1 MWNGFTWERERLA
14 GAFRTQKLAG
24 ETPALPE
31 KPAKAAT
38 PNRMIVFDQLKKND
52 PQLRAVTLV
61 VLGGLGILLVGLW
74 WVQVVSAR
82 DYQESLE
89 TQSFRSV
96 RIPAVRG
103 SILDCNHRVLAE
115 NRPTYN
121 VSLYLEELRKPFDAA
136 YFRELTRAHGEEAQR
151 LAETEHK
158 LGRRLNKQ
166 ERKQFILDTTKKNVL
181 RETARCEVASNVI
194 MQISQRLQ
202 QPLTLDPTNF
212 ERHYETRL
220 ALPYPLIEDLN
231 PTNIARFEEQSTSP
245 MGVDLEVQS
254 TRVYPYQTT
263 AAHLLGSLRRDD
275 SSAYGEEAFFSYRL
289 PDYRGDLGI
298 EYGFDKEL
306 RGTAGAKSVLV
317 NNVGYR
323 QTETIWSPAEPGHN
337 VVLTIDLRIQ
347 QVAEKALRN
356 VQGPTTRGAVVV
368 MDVHTGDVLAMA
380 SSPTL
385 DPNLFVHLK
394 GISKEE
400 WQRIIEFQAQ
410 KNRATQENYAPGSIF
425 KTVVGLAALEAGL
438 NPHEIYQVQPNPELP
453 TRGAIFVGRRKIRDQ
468 APPGPYDFRRAL
480 MRSSNSYF
488 ITNGLRIG
496 PERIIRLGH
505 RFHLGERFG
514 LPLRQETAGAFPKE
528 IGPGWTD
535 GNTANLS
542 IGQDPVLLTPL
553 QVAVVMS
560 AIANGGKVL
569 WPRLVDR
576 IESRDPAADEQ
587 PVVFSTRVHDEIG
600 VSQRSLKILQEA
612 MLADTED
619 PEGTGKHA
627 AVPGLRICGKTG
639 TAQIQDERNVKT
651 GQTTWFASFAP
662 YENPRWAVVV
672 MVEDGASGGE
682 TCSPVARPIYTAL
695 LERDQRPAKGETMAR
710 AN

>member
-1 MWNGFTWERERLA
+1 
-14 GAFRTQKLAG
+14 
-24 ETPALPE
+24 
-31 KPAKAAT
+31 
-38 PNRMIVFDQLKKND
+38 MIVFDQLKKND
-52 PQLRAVTLV
+52 PQLRAMTLV
-61 VLGGLGILLVGLW
+61 VLGGLGLLLVGLW

-103 SILDCNHRVLAE
+103 TIFDCNHKVLAE

-136 YFRELTRAHGEEAQR
+136 YFRDLATAHAEAARR
-151 LAETEHK
+151 LAEREHA
-158 LGRRLNKQ
+158 LGRRLTKQ
-166 ERKQFILDTTKKNVL
+166 ERRQFVVTTPQKNFL
-181 RETARCEVASNVI
+181 RASARAEVASNVLI
-194 MQISQRLQ
+194 QVSQRLQ
-202 QPLTLDPTNF
+202 EPLTLDPTNF

-220 ALPYPLIEDLN
+220 ALPYPIVEDIDS
-231 PTNIARFEEQSTSP
+231 TNIARFEEQSTSP
-245 MGVDLEVQS
+245 LGVDLEVQS

-263 AAHLLGSLRRDD
+263 AAHLLGCLRRDD

-298 EYGFDKEL
+298 EYGYDKEL

-347 QVAEKALRN
+347 QAAENALRN
-356 VQGPTTRGAVVV
+356 VQGPSTRGAVVV
-368 MDVHTGDVLAMA
+368 MDVHTGDILALA

-385 DPNLFVHLK
+385 NPNVFIHSK
-394 GISKEE
+394 GISREE
-400 WQRIIEFQAQ
+400 WQRIFPAQ

-438 NPHEIYQVQPNPELP
+438 NPHELYRVQPNPEQP
-453 TRGAIFVGRRKIRDQ
+453 NKGAIFIGRRKIRDT
-468 APPGPYDFRRAL
+468 APPGDYDFRRAL

-488 ITNGLRIG
+488 ITNGLRVG

-505 RFHLGERFG
+505 RFHLGERIG
-514 LPLRQETAGAFPKE
+514 LPLRQETAGAFPKQ

-542 IGQDPVLLTPL
+542 IGQDPVLVTPL
-553 QVAVVMS
+553 QVAVQMS

-576 IESRDPAADEQ
+576 IEPRDPGVDEQ
-587 PVVFSTRVHDEIG
+587 PVIFSSGRVRDELG

-627 AVPGLRICGKTG
+627 VVPGLRICGKTG

-662 YENPRWAVVV
+662 YESPKWAVVV
-672 MVEDGASGGE
+672 MVEEGASGGE
-682 TCSPVARPIYTAL
+682 TCSPVAKPIYTAL
-695 LERDQRPAKGETMAR
+695 LDRERTRPGKGETMAKL
-710 AN
+710 N

>member
-1 MWNGFTWERERLA
+1 
-14 GAFRTQKLAG
+14 
-24 ETPALPE
+24 
-31 KPAKAAT
+31 
-38 PNRMIVFDQLKKND
+38 MIVFDQLKKND
-52 PQLRAVTLV
+52 PQLRAVTLA
-61 VLGGLGILLVGLW
+61 VLGGLAILLAGLW

-103 SILDCNHRVLAE
+103 SILDCNHKVLAE

-121 VSLYLEELRKPFDAA
+121 VSLYLEELRAPFDNA
-136 YFRELTRAHGEEAQR
+136 YSNALRQARAEEAQEA
-151 LAETEHK
+151 AETEHK
-158 LGRRLNKQ
+158 LGRSLTRL
-166 ERKQFILDTTKKNVL
+166 ERKHFVLNTVQRNLL
-181 RETARCEVASNVI
+181 RESARSQIASNVI
-194 MQISQRLQ
+194 LQVSQRLE
-202 QPLTLDPTNF
+202 QPLAIDVTNF

-220 ALPYPLIEDLN
+220 ALPYPVLENLD

-245 MGVDLEVQS
+245 IGVDIDVQS

-263 AAHLLGSLRRDD
+263 AAHLLGSLKRNND
-275 SSAYGEEAFFSYRL
+275 SVEGEEASFSYRL
-289 PDYRGDLGI
+289 PDFRGDLGI

-317 NNVGYR
+317 NNLGYR
-323 QTETIWSPAEPGHN
+323 QTETVWNPAEAGHN

-347 QVAEKALRN
+347 QVAENALRN
-356 VQGPTTRGAVVV
+356 VQGPATRGAVVV
-368 MDVHTGDVLAMA
+368 MDVRTGDVLAMA

-385 DPNLFVHLK
+385 NPNLFVQPR
-394 GISKEE
+394 IPPEE
-400 WQRIIEFQAQ
+400 WSRINDLQAQ

-425 KTVVGLAALEAGL
+425 KIVVGLAALEAGL
-438 NPHEIYQVQPNPELP
+438 NPHEVYRVQPNPEMP
-453 TRGAIFVGRRKIRDQ
+453 NFGAIFVHGHKIKDT
-468 APPGPYDFRRAL
+468 AHPGDYDFRRAL

-496 PERIIRLGH
+496 PERIIRMG
-505 RFHLGERFG
+505 RKFHLGERIG
-514 LPLRQETAGAFPKE
+514 LPLRQETAGYFPKQ
-528 IGPGWTD
+528 IDPDWTD
-535 GNTANLS
+535 GKTANLS
-542 IGQDPVLLTPL
+542 IGQDPVLVTPL
-553 QVAVVMS
+553 QVAVLAS

-569 WPRLVDR
+569 WPRLVER
-576 IESRDPAADEQ
+576 IETQDPTVGEQ
-587 PVVFSTRVHDEIG
+587 PVVFTNGLVRDELG
-600 VSQRSLKILQEA
+600 VSQRSLRILQEA

-639 TAQIQDERNVKT
+639 TAQIQDLRNIKT

-662 YENPRWAVVV
+662 YESPRWAVVV
-672 MVEDGASGGE
+672 MVEDGTSGGD
-682 TCSPVARPIYTAL
+682 TCSPVARPIYMAL
-695 LERDQRPAKGETMAR
+695 LERDRPRPAKGETMAK

>member
-1 MWNGFTWERERLA
+1 ML
-14 GAFRTQKLAG
+14 
-24 ETPALPE
+24 
-31 KPAKAAT
+31 
-38 PNRMIVFDQLKKND
+38 VFDQLKKND

-61 VLGGLGILLVGLW
+61 VLGGLGMLLAGLW

-89 TQSFRSV
+89 TQSFRTV

-103 SILDCNHRVLAE
+103 SILDCNRKVLAE
-115 NRPTYN
+115 NRPIYN

-136 YFRELTRAHGEEAQR
+136 YLQALARAQTDR
-151 LAETEHK
+151 SRQVAEKERV
-158 LGRRLNKQ
+158 LGRRLTKQ
-166 ERKQFILDTTKKNVL
+166 ERKQFILSTLQKNSL
-181 RETARCEVASNVI
+181 REAARDAVASNVLI
-194 MQISQRLQ
+194 QVSQRLQ
-202 QPLTLDPTNF
+202 QPLTLEPARF

-220 ALPYPLIEDLN
+220 ALPYPIVENLDA
-231 PTNIARFEEQSTSP
+231 TNIARFEEQSTSP
-245 MGVDLEVQS
+245 LGVDLDVQS
-254 TRVYPYQTT
+254 VRVYPYQTT

-275 SSAYGEEAFFSYRL
+275 SSAEGEEAFFSYRL

-306 RGTAGAKSVLV
+306 RGAAGAKSVLV

-323 QTETIWSPAEPGHN
+323 QTENIWSPAEAGHN
-337 VVLTIDLRIQ
+337 VILTIDLRVQ
-347 QVAEKALRN
+347 QAAENALRN
-356 VQGPTTRGAVVV
+356 VRGPTTRGAAVV
-368 MDVHTGDVLAMA
+368 MDVHTGDILAMA

-385 DPNLFVHLK
+385 DPNLFVHRK
-394 GISKEE
+394 GIPPEE
-400 WQRIIEFQAQ
+400 LQRINDLYAQ

-438 NPHEIYQVQPNPELP
+438 NPHEIFQVEPNPEQP
-453 TRGAIFVGRRKIRDQ
+453 NKGAIFVGHRKIRDL

-505 RFHLGERFG
+505 RFHLGEKIG
-514 LPLRQETAGAFPKE
+514 LPLRQETSGAFPRQ

-535 GNTANLS
+535 GNTANLC
-542 IGQDPVLLTPL
+542 IGQDPVLVTPL
-553 QVAVVMS
+553 QVAVLAS

-576 IESRDPAADEQ
+576 LEPHDFTSGEQ
-587 PVVFSTRVHDEIG
+587 PVLFASGNVRDELG
-600 VSQRSLKILQEA
+600 VSQRSLKMLQEA

-619 PEGTGKHA
+619 PEGTGRHA
-627 AVPGLRICGKTG
+627 VVPGLRICGKTG
-639 TAQIQDERNVKT
+639 TAQIQDERNIKT

-662 YENPRWAVVV
+662 YEQPRWAVVV

-682 TCSPVARPIYTAL
+682 TCSPVAKPIYSAL
-695 LERDQRPAKGETMAR
+695 LERERQRSVKAETMAK

>member
-1 MWNGFTWERERLA
+1 
-14 GAFRTQKLAG
+14 
-24 ETPALPE
+24 
-31 KPAKAAT
+31 
-38 PNRMIVFDQLKKND
+38 MIVFDQLKRND
-52 PQLRAVTLV
+52 PQLRTLSLLI
-61 VLGGLGILLVGLW
+61 LGGLGVLLAGLW

-89 TQSFRSV
+89 TQSFRTV
-96 RIPAVRG
+96 RIPALRG
-103 SILDCNHRVLAE
+103 SILDCNHKVLAE

-121 VSLYLEELRKPFDAA
+121 ISLYLEELRKPFDAA
-136 YFRELTRAHGEEAQR
+136 YFRALARERDEKARALEQR
-151 LAETEHK
+151 QKE
-158 LGRRLNKQ
+158 LGRRLSKQ
-166 ERKQFILDTTKKNVL
+166 ERKQFALSTTNKNEL
-181 RETARCEVASNVI
+181 RELARGEVASSVV
-194 MQISQRLQ
+194 MQVSQRLQ
-202 QPLTLDPTNF
+202 QPVSFEWARF

-220 ALPYPLIEDLN
+220 ALPYPVVENLD

-245 MGVDLEVQS
+245 MGVDLQLQS

-275 SSAYGEEAFFSYRL
+275 SSAVGEEAFFSFRM

-317 NNVGYR
+317 NNLGYR
-323 QTETIWSPAEPGHN
+323 QTENIWSPAEPGHN
-337 VVLTIDLRIQ
+337 VVLTIDLKIQ
-347 QVAEKALRN
+347 QVAESALRN
-356 VQGPTTRGAVVV
+356 VRGPSTRGAVVV
-368 MDVHTGDVLAMA
+368 MDVHSGDILAMA

-385 DPNLFVHLK
+385 DPNAFIH
-394 GISKEE
+394 GISFEE
-400 WQRIIEFQAQ
+400 MRRINDLHAQ

-425 KTVVGLAALEAGL
+425 KTIVGLAALEAGL
-438 NPHEIYQVQPNPELP
+438 NPQEIYRVQPHPELP
-453 TRGAIFVGRRKIRDQ
+453 GKGVIFVGRRRIRDL
-468 APPGPYDFRRAL
+468 APPGDYNFRRAL

-496 PERIIRLGH
+496 PERIIQLGH
-505 RFHLGERFG
+505 RFHLGEKFG

-528 IGPGWTD
+528 LRSGWTD
-535 GNTANLS
+535 GNTANMC
-542 IGQDPVLLTPL
+542 IGQDPVLVTPL
-553 QVAVVMS
+553 QVAVQMS

-569 WPRLVDR
+569 WPRLVER
-576 IESRDPAADEQ
+576 IEPHDPTTGEQ
-587 PVVFSTRVHDEIG
+587 PVIFEPGRIRDELG
-600 VSQRSLKILQEA
+600 VSQRSLKILHEA

-627 AVPGLRICGKTG
+627 VVPGLRICGKTG
-639 TAQIQDERNVKT
+639 TAEIQDERSIGT

-672 MVEDGASGGE
+672 MVEEGTSGGV

-695 LERDQRPAKGETMAR
+695 LQRDRSHTGKGDTMAK